1 MNAFKNYFIF
11 SIALKNCTFDLKKL
25 YNMKKYSIIVLLL
38 SMMTVSAQILDKTAV
53 NLAYR
58 YTGRNVLQ
66 AGLEFRFG
74 ESSYKSLIVGPSILY
89 TRINETNKLIPEAN
103 IYYNNNGLLYGTSI
117 NQYAL
122 EPRIGISLFNALF
135 LNTGYAF
142 PIHKEKYFKGI
153 TFGIQFNIAPNHSK
167 FYDKMKM
174 M

>member
-1 MNAFKNYFIF
+1 
-11 SIALKNCTFDLKKL
+11 
-25 YNMKKYSIIVLLL
+25 MKKYFVAVFLL
-38 SMMTVSAQILDKTAV
+38 SLITANAQILDRTAV

-66 AGLEFRFG
+66 AGLEFRLG
-74 ESSYKSLIVGPSILY
+74 DSNYKSVILGPSMLY
-89 TRINETNKLIPEAN
+89 TRINETNKFIPEAN
-103 IYYNNNGLLYGTSI
+103 AYYTNNGQLYGVSI
-117 NQYAL
+117 NQYAI
-122 EPRIGISLFNALF
+122 EPRIGISLFNLFF